1 MIVYFSGTGNSRYCA
16 LSLAQQLDDTATDTL
31 PLLKANTPASLTSDK
46 PWVFVCPT
54 YAWQLPRLFEGFLRA
69 GQFSGNK
76 NAYFVMT
83 CGAEI
88 GNAGKALPGL
98 CKAMGLTYQGV
109 LPVVM
114 PDNYII
120 MFPSPTQTEIDTMM
134 QAVPPVLERAAGSI
148 RAGEPFPAPKVG
160 FLDKVKSG
168 PVNAGFYRFQIK
180 TKPFM
185 VSDACTGCGKC
196 VKGCPLNNITLQD
209 DLPVWG
215 SRCTHCMA
223 CLSLCPTE
231 AIEYGKATVGKAR
244 YRCPQETP

>member
-31 PLLKANTPASLTSDK
+31 PLLKENAPAALTSEK

-69 GQFSGNK
+69 GHFSGNK

-109 LPVVM
+109 FPVVM

-120 MFPSPTQTEIDTMM
+120 MFPSPISWENEWSCTSTPRIT
-134 QAVPPVLERAAGSI
+134 PPAAPG
-148 RAGEPFPAPKVG
+148 RPAP
-160 FLDKVKSG
+160 LPPPTTPSAPWTQWSSG
-168 PVNAGFYRFQIK
+168 
-180 TKPFM
+180 
-185 VSDACTGCGKC
+185 
-196 VKGCPLNNITLQD
+196 
-209 DLPVWG
+209 
-215 SRCTHCMA
+215 
-223 CLSLCPTE
+223 
-231 AIEYGKATVGKAR
+231 
-244 YRCPQETP
+244 